1 MTFDQARAAG
11 RVAICHLPGGVQLRY
26 DPADGSI
33 RSLPYPGMPHQWRE
47 ASTYLEPPPHEG
59 WEHYRGCGC
68 SVCAADDEVVEN
80 RERASA

>member
-1 MTFDQARAAG
+1 MTFDQVTASG
-11 RVAICHLPGGVQLRY
+11 KVAVCHLPGGVQLRY
-26 DPADGSI
+26 DPADGTV

-47 ASTYLEPPPHEG
+47 ASAYHEALPNEG

-68 SVCAADDEVVEN
+68 PICAGDTEVAEG